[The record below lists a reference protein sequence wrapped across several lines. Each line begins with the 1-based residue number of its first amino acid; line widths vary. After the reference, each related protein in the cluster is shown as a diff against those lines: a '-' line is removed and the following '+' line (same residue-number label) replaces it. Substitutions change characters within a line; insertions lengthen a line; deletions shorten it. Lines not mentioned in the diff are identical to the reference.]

1 MATITSNLTNLKN
14 SRLSII
20 NKANSVLGTTM
31 KETTTLSEI
40 PSFLEAAGSG
50 GAMINFDTW
59 NAKKIT
65 MAVSDFT
72 YSNLSNIGNCSYK
85 IITAEQDG
93 YLSLAFC
100 IRREDVPGLRSE
112 IRIKTKNSDSN
123 LSTWAIA
130 SCSDG
135 TDWWD
140 NTGGVVALSLNT
152 YISKGNKVAILVY
165 TNKAFG
171 IRDYGCTFYY
181 K

>member
-1 MATITSNLTNLKN
+1 MATVSTNLTNLKN
-14 SRLSII
+14 SRVAII
-20 NKANSVLGTTM
+20 NKLNEVQGTSIPT
-31 KETTTLSEI
+31 ETTLAELPRYI
-40 PSFLEAAGSG
+40 EGGSMG
-50 GAMINFDTW
+50 VVDFDTW

-65 MAVSDFT
+65 IAVGDFT
-72 YSNLSNIGNCSYK
+72 YSNLSNIGKCSYK
-85 IITAEQDG
+85 LITAEQDG

-165 TNKAFG
+165 TNTRFS
-171 IRDYGCTFYY
+171 IRNYGCTFYY